1 MNIHESGLLTS
12 CSYAPAPQVVK
23 RRVEKVGEA
32 RQGGGAPDR
41 KRKSRA
47 NEGDSDDEGKPVV
60 KRESRPP
67 REGKGKPRR
76 ERSGEGEAGDR
87 PAKKART
94 GGKSEGGAATPTPTD
109 DKSKAGKSM
118 GGLIGKKRK
127 ERKAKS
133 GK

>member
-1 MNIHESGLLTS
+1 MGES
-12 CSYAPAPQVVK
+12 
-23 RRVEKVGEA
+23 

-47 NEGDSDDEGKPVV
+47 TEDDSDDEGRPAV

-76 ERSGEGEAGDR
+76 ERSGDGETGDR
-87 PAKKART
+87 PNKKART
-94 GGKSEGGAATPTPTD
+94 GAKPEGAAASASASAPAD

-127 ERKAKS
+127 ERKAKA